1 MYLDCLYLQTWVF
14 LQGTGLA
21 ALGKKNE
28 AYGLKGSCVLCCDTS
43 LKPQPHPSYNIYYIW
58 RPRPRARAS
67 ELNKFE

>member
-43 LKPQPHPSYNIYYIW
+43 LKPQPHPSYIYNIYMEA
-58 RPRPRARAS
+58 ARAS
-67 ELNKFE
+67 ELNSNI